1 MKIRL
6 GPASGWIP
14 TENAAGKMISPA
26 NMATNVSIMLT
37 LKAVLVRF
45 VSFLKYDA

>member
-6 GPASGWIP
+6 GPDPGWIP
-14 TENAAGKMISPA
+14 TEKAAGKMINPA
-26 NMATNVSIMLT
+26 SIATKVSIIPT

-45 VSFLKYDA
+45 VSLLK